1 MIFLGIGINPVSF
14 KVAMKPEWSL
24 NARKVVQVRVVP
36 NLGFSTATRKEKQQ
50 AGTVSKP
57 VFVHEMFVESLLIS
71 NHFQVKT

>member
-1 MIFLGIGINPVSF
+1 M
-14 KVAMKPEWSL
+14 
-24 NARKVVQVRVVP
+24 QVRVVP

-71 NHFQVKT
+71 NHFPSKDLESSNQKKTDLSIDV